1 MRGQDGDSKREKG
14 YRGEEMERAGDGV
27 GTENSDGGTR
37 GCRMR
42 FRGLKKKEAG
52 DGTERWGPRAANQGP
67 GRTGQGLG
75 ETRMKGRE
83 GESWRWLGRRLG
95 AKEVQPAGK

>member
-1 MRGQDGDSKREKG
+1 
-14 YRGEEMERAGDGV
+14 
-27 GTENSDGGTR
+27 
-37 GCRMR
+37 MR

-52 DGTERWGPRAANQGP
+52 DGTERWGPRTANQGP

-83 GESWRWLGRRLG
+83 GVLAVARQEAGSEGGTAAGEIARG
-95 AKEVQPAGK
+95 APLW